1 MPLPDFVAGP
11 LNDLSREREQQ
22 TGEPSRPR
30 DLLFTGRAKGGSI
43 DRRALYRRY
52 KRAQTVAGVDESLDF
67 HSLRHS
73 FVTFG
78 VVAYGFDLAMVY
90 AGHND
95 LKTQMRYRHIRS
107 RREDAAKMEALM
119 ADRGLMTAMPTV
131 PLMPR
136 PAGAEGERNANPS
149 SPRPTSRPSCA
160 SCTQASHRGRSPP
173 SSGCPPAT

>member
-1 MPLPDFVAGP
+1 M
-11 LNDLSREREQQ
+11 
-22 TGEPSRPR
+22 
-30 DLLFTGRAKGGSI
+30 
-43 DRRALYRRY
+43 
-52 KRAQTVAGVDESLDF
+52 DESLDF

-136 PAGAEGERNANPS
+136 PAGAEGERNANAKLTETDVEAIL
-149 SPRPTSRPSCA
+149 RQLHA
-160 SCTQASHRGRSPP
+160 GVTQRALAAEFGV
-173 SSGCPPAT
+173 SSGNLNSIAKGKTWPAVYERVSRELAAAPPDGVEAR